1 MQQLSFISLSLHDHI
16 NINIMTFQKGQ
27 QMWQFRENDRTIPRL
42 MHPNELLESFG
53 KYYEWNEANP
63 WYRHTLVQ
71 KTGFVEKIPVGR
83 PLSLGGFCLHAGI
96 SPSTFYQYAKE
107 TEYLAIVDIIKTA
120 IYTNKYEGAAV
131 GVFSAA
137 VMVRDLGLAENV
149 SHTVEDNR
157 KSVSE
162 LFPVED
168 QICEVIIEETSQ
180 AEIAHINTE
189 VVAIESLEYNTK
201 DIFNGTANKQE
212 LRILSTAREES
223 SEEGRDT
230 GRFL

>member
-1 MQQLSFISLSLHDHI
+1 MAFEANNQL
-16 NINIMTFQKGQ
+16 
-27 QMWQFRENDRTIPRL
+27 WQFREHDRTIPRL
-42 MHPNELLESFG
+42 MHPNELLEAFG

-83 PLSLGGFCLHAGI
+83 PLTIGGFCLHSGI
-96 SPSTFYQYAKE
+96 APNTYYQYAKHVD
-107 TEYLAIVDIIKTA
+107 YLAVCEIIKTA

-137 VMVRDLGLAENV
+137 VMVRDLGLADSV

-168 QICEVIIEETSQ
+168 VICEVIIEETSQ
-180 AEIAHINTE
+180 LEIARINTE
-189 VVAIESLEYNTK
+189 VVAIESQDNTSQTRDNTNK
-201 DIFNGTANKQE
+201 ITNGTANKQE
-212 LRILSTAREES
+212 LRILSAAREES
-223 SEEGRDT
+223 TEEGRDT